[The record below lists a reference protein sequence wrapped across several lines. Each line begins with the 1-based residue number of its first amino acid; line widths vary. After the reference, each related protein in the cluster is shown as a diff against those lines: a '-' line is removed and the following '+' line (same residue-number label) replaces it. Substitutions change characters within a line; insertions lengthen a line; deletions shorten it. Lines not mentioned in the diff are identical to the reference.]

1 LPEGRK
7 LTRVENAKVS
17 RCNVDVE
24 IRNSEYIIMLSLL
37 GEQSRETDFKGS
49 NESGESK
56 TEVAGSR
63 SVYSRED
70 RL

>member
-1 LPEGRK
+1 M
-7 LTRVENAKVS
+7 S

-24 IRNSEYIIMLSLL
+24 IRNSEYVIMLSLL
-37 GEQSRETDFKGS
+37 SEQSRETDFKGS